1 MAPVSY
7 FVFYKPFLYQ
17 LVPRC
22 LKDAQG
28 KIIDAT
34 LEKATLP
41 STGPGKIGLL
51 LENLVPKLQMMNMNL
66 RSVHTF

>member
-51 LENLVPKLQMMNMNL
+51 LENLVLNL
-66 RSVHTF
+66 NFR